1 MRYTCALLILL
12 LVAPLSAQTAGKN
25 KKVRKTRPAPAT
37 QSITGC
43 VDEKTTDYILRS
55 DDMLKEIA
63 KLEPV
68 GFDAKN
74 FARFVGHKVTVTGE
88 LVTSSELPILRV
100 TSLDHIKNISDLC
113 VPPGETPPPK

>member
-1 MRYTCALLILL
+1 MRYTWALLILL
-12 LVAPLSAQTAGKN
+12 LFAPLSAQTAGKN
-25 KKVRKTRPAPAT
+25 KKVRKTKPAVTT

-43 VDEKTTDYILRS
+43 VDEKTTDYILRTS
-55 DDMLKEIA
+55 DMLKELA
-63 KLEPV
+63 RLEPV

-74 FARFVGHKVTVTGE
+74 FARFVGHKVTVSGE
-88 LVTSSELPILRV
+88 LVASSDLPTIKV